1 MNRTLALLFIILLT
15 ACGGQVKDKSAGNEN
30 TGPESG
36 QTVPGIAVLFHK
48 AALDGDITAVR
59 QVLSGSLNIDT
70 LDEDGRTALMY
81 AAFNGHTDI
90 AKILIEKGADINLTD
105 PNKRT
110 ALMFA
115 SSGPFP
121 ETVRILLEHNADP
134 DLTDMPEHFTALMY
148 AAAEGHLNNVR
159 ILLTHK
165 ANPKLKDIDGDDAA
179 TFASNNNHEEIADLI
194 KSFL

>member
-30 TGPESG
+30 AGPESG

-59 QVLSGSLNIDT
+59 QVLSGSINIDT

-81 AAFNGHTDI
+81 AAYNGHTDI
-90 AKILIEKGADINLTD
+90 ARILIEKGADVNLTD

-115 SSGPFP
+115 SSGPSP
-121 ETVRILLEHNADP
+121 ETVKLLLEHNADP

-159 ILLTHK
+159 ILLNYK
-165 ANPKLKDIDGDDAA
+165 ADPNLKDIDGDDAA

>member
-1 MNRTLALLFIILLT
+1 MNRTLALLFIILLP
-15 ACGGQVKDKSAGNEN
+15 ACGGQRENKSEGDTHEN
-30 TGPESG
+30 QEPAQVVSG
-36 QTVPGIAVLFHK
+36 MPLPFHK

-81 AAFNGHTDI
+81 AAYNGHTDI
-90 AKILIEKGADINLTD
+90 ARILIEKGADVNLTD

-115 SSGPFP
+115 SSGPSP
-121 ETVRILLEHNADP
+121 ETVKLLLEHNADP